1 MLTTL
6 RKIRNDPEY
15 RKINHAIN
23 TALCLGSLGLAQ
35 VLKGTI
41 VAAFPE
47 LLPLFFAVQCAGS
60 TLQGGFSDKY
70 KRSIVLNI
78 SYIIIIVMLSSLMMI
93 HSYEGWLFTI
103 LRGSCIILIGLGGN
117 ADVVGRAEVID
128 MHYHLDRR
136 KVMSWTVFSEAFSW
150 ILVGAIIRF
159 LNLDP
164 FNILGLCI
172 PFTALLLGISLLF
185 NTDKTEGREQIGSVF
200 HEIKILIRNNKAK
213 LSWITT
219 IVILGELGY
228 FFFFY
233 NQENHIR
240 NSRILADSYIAWFL
254 GMSLGS
260 LILSKFKKFSDL
272 SLSIFGLG
280 VSFVSIVI
288 FIFGGMKSINDPQMF
303 YYDSFVY
310 ALAGLG
316 SGFYLPCFYSII
328 SRGHSI
334 HFQGMLTG
342 WIDSLRVLGDATSNA
357 ILAGIG
363 LMAFPKFVPI
373 YVSGSLFIATI
384 FAICLSKQKL
394 NKN

>member
-1 MLTTL
+1 MLIIL

-15 RKINHAIN
+15 RKMNHAMN

-41 VAAFPE
+41 VAVFPE
-47 LLPLFFAVQCAGS
+47 LLPLFFAVQCAGC

-78 SYIIIIVMLSSLMMI
+78 SYMIIMVTLSSLMMI
-93 HSYEGWLFTI
+93 HSYEGRLFTF
-103 LRGSCIILIGLGGN
+103 LRESCIVLIGLGGN
-117 ADVVGRAEVID
+117 ADVVARAEMID
-128 MHYHLDRR
+128 MHDRLDRR
-136 KVMSWTVFSEAFSW
+136 KVTSWTVFSEAFSW
-150 ILVGAIIRF
+150 ILVGAMIRL
-159 LNLDP
+159 LNLNP

-172 PFTALLLGISLLF
+172 PFTVLLLGISLLF
-185 NTDKTEGREQIGSVF
+185 NTDKTEGGEKIRSVF

-213 LSWITT
+213 LSLITL
-219 IVILGELGY
+219 IVVLGELGY

-240 NSRILADSYIAWFL
+240 RSRILADSYIAWFL
-254 GMSLGS
+254 GMSLGT
-260 LILSKFKKFSDL
+260 LILSKLKKFSDL
-272 SLSIFGLG
+272 SLSVFGLG
-280 VSFVSIVI
+280 LSFVSIAI
-288 FIFGGMKSINDPQMF
+288 FIFGGMKSINDAQMF

-310 ALAGLG
+310 ALCGLG

-328 SRGHSI
+328 SRGYGI

-357 ILAGIG
+357 ILVGIG
-363 LMAFPKFVPI
+363 LIAFPKSVPI

-384 FAICLSKQKL
+384 FAMYLSKRKI
-394 NKN
+394 K